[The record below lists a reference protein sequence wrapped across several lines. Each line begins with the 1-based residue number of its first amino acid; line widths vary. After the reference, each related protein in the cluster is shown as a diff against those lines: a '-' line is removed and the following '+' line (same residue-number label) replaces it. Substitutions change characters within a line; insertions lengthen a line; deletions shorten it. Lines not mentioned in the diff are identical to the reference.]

1 MAVSAVNMCAAW
13 PLLGWNCDRRF
24 AGSEHHSTIRLD
36 VQGGLRP
43 SVHTLEPD
51 HPRLPQLRRVGAS
64 VHRSDSTAHLLIE
77 TTSGHVDVLRL
88 DPQLAPPRFQRPSLG
103 CRPERR
109 THPRASHRRVHTD
122 VGHPYA
128 LGADR
133 GDVSGI
139 VGESQQRTNDRI
151 SAERNQ
157 SEPAFQAVP
166 CRQQVEGVFQSV
178 VVLDPRRWLANDLE
192 RTPSEHGPLADDE
205 ARRETAIGRDGGG
218 RTSFDAQYDALL
230 DGAVEQEGHAK
241 PRRAGLP
248 TARQD

>member
-1 MAVSAVNMCAAW
+1 MAVTAVNMCAAW

-24 AGSEHHSTIRLD
+24 AGSEHHSTILPV
-36 VQGGLRP
+36 VQAVLRP
-43 SVHTLEPD
+43 TDKSLDPD
-51 HPRLPQLRRVGAS
+51 HASFPHLRRVGAS

-133 GDVSGI
+133 G
-139 VGESQQRTNDRI
+139 ERKWDR
-151 SAERNQ
+151 RR
-157 SEPAFQAVP
+157 EPATYRRPNLRGAQPVRARVPGGALQA
-166 CRQQVEGVFQSV
+166 
-178 VVLDPRRWLANDLE
+178 
-192 RTPSEHGPLADDE
+192 
-205 ARRETAIGRDGGG
+205 ARGG
-218 RTSFDAQYDALL
+218 RLP
-230 DGAVEQEGHAK
+230 K
-241 PRRAGLP
+241 RRSP
-248 TARQD
+248 